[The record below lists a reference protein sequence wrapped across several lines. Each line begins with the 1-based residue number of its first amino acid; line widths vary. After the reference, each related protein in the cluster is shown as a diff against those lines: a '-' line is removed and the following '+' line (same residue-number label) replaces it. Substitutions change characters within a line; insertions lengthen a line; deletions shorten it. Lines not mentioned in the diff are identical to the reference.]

1 MSYKAFEFSLK
12 TEYVFA
18 ENAVD
23 ALKTQL
29 EKHQPKKPFVLFPP
43 AALTNSCKF
52 SDLTQ
57 IWKRS

>member
-29 EKHQPKKPFVLFPP
+29 EKLNRQLSGIRV
-43 AALTNSCKF
+43 
-52 SDLTQ
+52 SD
-57 IWKRS
+57 

>member
-29 EKHQPKKPFVLFPP
+29 EKHQPKKPFVP
-43 AALTNSCKF
+43 ASIISN
-52 SDLTQ
+52 
-57 IWKRS
+57 